1 MIYITVPDKNDSIS
15 RIKLSGNEYYIRFTY
30 NPKYDYW
37 SFGLYK
43 TNMEPILPMTKIVP
57 FSPLTYF
64 YTYTDLPDG
73 DFGCLS
79 ADAKVGRD
87 SFTEKRARF
96 VYIPNSDLKGAN

>member
-1 MIYITVPDKNDSIS
+1 
-15 RIKLSGNEYYIRFTY
+15 
-30 NPKYDYW
+30 
-37 SFGLYK
+37 
-43 TNMEPILPMTKIVP
+43 MTKIVP